1 MAEQLASVT
10 VLHNSCMHADAL
22 ATALT
27 VLGPDAGFDYAQAR
41 GLAAR
46 FVVRRL
52 REIDERMTTVF
63 AAMLN

>member
-1 MAEQLASVT
+1 MQ
-10 VLHNSCMHADAL
+10 ADAL

-46 FVVRRL
+46 FVVRGL
-52 REIDERMTTVF
+52 RQIDERMTTAF
-63 AAMLN
+63 AAMLK